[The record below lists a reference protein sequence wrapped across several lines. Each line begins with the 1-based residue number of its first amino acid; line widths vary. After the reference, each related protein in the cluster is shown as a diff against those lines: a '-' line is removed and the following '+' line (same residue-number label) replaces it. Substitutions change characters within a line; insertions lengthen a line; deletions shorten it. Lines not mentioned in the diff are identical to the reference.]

1 MILRADSA
9 SPDTRDG
16 QNLRKLAGKAAKSV
30 AEKLRHR
37 KESTLV
43 MFPGLL
49 ARYGQITILDDL
61 QDSLGDRSLWVLV
74 GSERQAASPMADGQA
89 IPARP
94 TQWAWIPPKWLDN
107 DFRKYRG
114 GAA

>member
-1 MILRADSA
+1 M
-9 SPDTRDG
+9 
-16 QNLRKLAGKAAKSV
+16 AAKTI
-30 AEKLRHR
+30 AEKLRQR

-49 ARYGQITILDDL
+49 VRYGQITIFEDL

-74 GSERQAASPMADGQA
+74 GSEQQAASPMADGHA

-114 GAA
+114 GEA